1 MQSAALKIG
10 VLAIGVVAATLFL
23 YPQST
28 PAQDAGSAEPRGIL
42 PRAAPGDYQ
51 AHTQVGAVTIAAEFV
66 GHFVPTSQGTLTT
79 EEYVAVETC
88 FFGEPE
94 ARIKLSAGDF
104 SLRINGKKTPLSSD
118 PYGLV
123 TRSVKD
129 PDWEPP
135 KPPKSKSNTSINGSG
150 DDEGVAVQRGPKAT
164 PTPVHI
170 PIEVQR
176 AWARRVQKASLA
188 EGDRALPQAG
198 LIFFPYRGKSKDIYS
213 IELIYKGAAGQAT
226 LALQP

>member
-1 MQSAALKIG
+1 MQPAALKIG
-10 VLAIGVVAATLFL
+10 VLAAGVVAATLSL

-28 PAQDAGSAEPRGIL
+28 PAQDAGSAEPQAIP
-42 PRAAPGDYQ
+42 PRATPGDYQ
-51 AHTQVGAVTIAAEFV
+51 AHAQVGAVTIAAEFV
-66 GHFVPTSQGTLTT
+66 GHFLPTSQGTLTT

-88 FFGEPE
+88 FFGGPE
-94 ARIKLSAGDF
+94 ARMKLSAGDF
-104 SLRINGKKTPLSSD
+104 SLRINGKKTPLSSES
-118 PYGLV
+118 YSLV
-123 TRSVKD
+123 ARSVKD

-135 KPPKSKSNTSINGSG
+135 KPPKSKSNTIINGSG
-150 DDEGVAVQRGPKAT
+150 DDEAAVQRGPKPT
-164 PTPVHI
+164 PTPVRI

-188 EGDRALPQAG
+188 EGDRILPQAG

-213 IELIYKGAAGQAT
+213 IELIYNGAAGQAA